1 VFHLDPNGRAVLG
14 EPQAAPSKDRLKESE
29 HRSIFEGLHIPT
41 VDELTEFGEGL
52 KTFNFLRPK
61 PLLAIGGSVL
71 VLWLMYSFIF
81 GAGESVES
89 RSRRVAW
96 MLVGNNESSF
106 VSLAPSEE
114 MDRADAKKLFEGIR
128 TKLDEARKVWG
139 SSEPLVQVVVVQ
151 EDFSAGK
158 GETEVFVMSSATV
171 STSAAPPPPPPPP
184 PVAVK
189 PANTN
194 AGAPKMPPGSPVTFH
209 LSWIWGSGRWLLDS
223 RQSLA
228 LFTR

>member
-14 EPQAAPSKDRLKESE
+14 EPQAAPSKDKLKESE

-41 VDELTEFGEGL
+41 VDELTDFGEGL

-71 VLWLMYSFIF
+71 VLWLLYSFIF

-106 VSLAPSEE
+106 VSMAPSEE
-114 MDRADAKKLFEGIR
+114 MAQSDAKQLFTGIH

-151 EDFSAGK
+151 EDASAGK
-158 GETEVFVMSSATV
+158 GETEVFIMSSATV
-171 STSAAPPPPPPPP
+171 STSAAPPPPPP
-184 PVAVK
+184 VAALPGSTK
-189 PANTN
+189 

-209 LSWIWGSGRWLLDS
+209 LSWIWGSGRWMLDS
-223 RQSLA
+223 RQTLA